1 MRRFL
6 ALLIAV
12 LLAVPALPAR
22 SNKWAN
28 VMKLKPGTSVEI
40 LLSNGENVSGSI
52 DSASDTG
59 IRLAEP
65 DPTNEQDN
73 GMRTID
79 RSNARRVVCIVYH
92 PRHLPNQQKWLAI
105 GAAGGGVIGA
115 TAGGIGDINHGAN
128 GRWLLDGFAGA
139 LVGFFASCVGL
150 AVEAIVTVARPTYRG
165 KVVYENGSHNS

>member
-12 LLAVPALPAR
+12 PLVVPALPAR
-22 SNKWAN
+22 SNKWTN

-40 LLSNGENVSGSI
+40 LLSSGENVSGSI

-59 IRLAEP
+59 IRLAVP

-79 RSNARRVVCIVYH
+79 RSNIRRVARIVYH
-92 PRHLPNQQKWLAI
+92 PRHLPNQEKWLTI
-105 GAAGGGVIGA
+105 GAVGGGVIGA
-115 TAGGIGDINHGAN
+115 TAGGIADINHGTN
-128 GRWLLDGFAGA
+128 GSWLLDGFAGA
-139 LVGFFASCVGL
+139 LVGFFASCAAL
-150 AVEAIVTVARPTYRG
+150 AVVAVVTVARPTYRS